1 MKLTKTL
8 LRESLKHLGYP
19 TERINKITLTRD
31 YTHDPVIPLISMFSI
46 KLRITNVTDGT
57 ITVLREWGE
66 KLNYEL
72 RYWKV
77 KCEGWSNLNA
87 DRDKTQYYID
97 LTVKFRRKE

>member
-1 MKLTKTL
+1 MDLHTFDRCNSSIVSPPIATK
-8 LRESLKHLGYP
+8 
-19 TERINKITLTRD
+19 
-31 YTHDPVIPLISMFSI
+31 PVPSMFSI